1 MPREDIKH
9 EEYEEYNIHSS
20 PFEGER
26 GGRRGWKVRIDIIDP
41 PGIKAKSRE
50 YVSANSDAKSDATQL
65 YSTLAEA
72 HIGGLEYGRRLI
84 DERLQRNRQSR

>member
-1 MPREDIKH
+1 MPKQEIKH

-26 GGRRGWKVRIDIIDP
+26 EGRRGWKVRIDIIDP
-41 PGIKAKSRE
+41 PEIKTKSRGNL
-50 YVSANSDAKSDATQL
+50 SAKSDAKSDATQL

-72 HIGGLEYGRRLI
+72 HTVGFEYGRCLI
-84 DERLQRNRQSR
+84 DERLQRRGQGC

>member
-1 MPREDIKH
+1 MRKLESKH
-9 EEYEEYNIHSS
+9 EEYEEYHIYSN

-41 PGIKAKSRE
+41 PRVKTKSRE
-50 YVSANSDAKSDATQL
+50 LWSEKSDAKSDATQL

-72 HIGGLEYGRRLI
+72 HTGGLEYGRRLI
-84 DERLQRNRQSR
+84 DERLQRNGQSR